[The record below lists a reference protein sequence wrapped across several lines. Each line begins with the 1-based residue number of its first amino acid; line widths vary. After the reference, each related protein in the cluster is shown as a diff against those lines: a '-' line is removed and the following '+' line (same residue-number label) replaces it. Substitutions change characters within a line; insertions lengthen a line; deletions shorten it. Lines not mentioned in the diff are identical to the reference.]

1 MVNALLQEKLE
12 ILAKQLAERII
23 MNWEFQ
29 LPTSFQ
35 DKSKAE
41 ELLAVIQKGLRY
53 ADSKTKKR

>member
-1 MVNALLQEKLE
+1 MEKIVYLAE
-12 ILAKQLAERII
+12 QLAKRIM

-41 ELLAVIQKGLRY
+41 ELLDCLVKAN
-53 ADSKTKKR
+53 KRKDK